1 MEDMLKQ
8 ILVEMQS
15 MKQEMNQRFDHVD
28 KQFDELN
35 HKLEVIR
42 EQTASNSEMY
52 SPVADV
58 QKQVDELS
66 TDVKLIKRAITNQ

>member
-58 QKQVDELS
+58 QKQVDELT

>member
-28 KQFDELN
+28 KRFDELN

-58 QKQVDELS
+58 QKQVDELA
-66 TDVKLIKRAITNQ
+66 TDIKLIKRAITNQ